1 MAVKLVIHGN
11 VAEKQ
16 SSSIQEHAHWVE
28 KDSLSFSLL
37 QKTLYKH
44 SSNQHLDIV
53 FMRPHSSF
61 ISVVRQFASGQ
72 TLLVKWVAFRTG
84 EFVWTFQA
92 IEGKHESHAR
102 RGQIYHEH
110 NIFFFCTFLLAHDS
124 RFVFASR
131 FVLASHFPQ
140 FALNAP
146 KDLTCSVG

>member
-1 MAVKLVIHGN
+1 MQHVFSAFLSGVRILDSSRVYVFEYLMAVKLVIHGN

-61 ISVVRQFASGQ
+61 ISVVRQFASG
-72 TLLVKWVAFRTG
+72 
-84 EFVWTFQA
+84 
-92 IEGKHESHAR
+92 
-102 RGQIYHEH
+102 
-110 NIFFFCTFLLAHDS
+110 
-124 RFVFASR
+124 
-131 FVLASHFPQ
+131 
-140 FALNAP
+140 
-146 KDLTCSVG
+146 